1 MQNRLI
7 KRKIIVTAIFLAV
20 CLNYIYSQYCEDGY
34 TYVSELPESC
44 TINDGNL
51 CLRDLDLIAL
61 GDIINENNLDDSS
74 PIHVGTQTWN
84 DGRLIVL
91 TGTYNP
97 NASWAIN
104 SQLQILPESFGNLTG
119 LTGLYLE
126 KHNLTSLPDSFSQ
139 LTNLLTLDM
148 DNNWLS
154 SLPEDIGNISN
165 LINLDLGYNQLA
177 SIPESVCDINFSI
190 TSYFYLFN
198 NNLTSLPDCMCE
210 LDINWSGFDG
220 DFYPYFGIGGNQLC
234 ETTSIPCCIT
244 LSDNFTISLE
254 QFYYSHILVMPQSC
268 SDGSDYYG
276 QDLGDLNGDGY
287 WNVLDIVNLANCVL
301 AENCAILEYGCAGDI
316 NGDSGYNILDIVNL
330 VSCVLAQN
338 CGG

>member
-7 KRKIIVTAIFLAV
+7 KRKIVMAAIFLAV
-20 CLNYIYSQYCEDGY
+20 CLNYIYSQDCEEGY
-34 TYVSELPESC
+34 TYFSEIPASC
-44 TINDGNL
+44 TIIDGNP
-51 CLRDLDLIAL
+51 CLSDIDLIAL
-61 GDIINENNLDDSS
+61 SDIINENNLVDSS

-84 DGRLIVL
+84 DGRLKVL

-104 SQLQILPESFGNLTG
+104 SQLIILPESFGNLTE

-126 KHNLTSLPDSFSQ
+126 WHSLTSLPDSFSQ

-198 NNLTSLPDCMCE
+198 NITSLPDCMCE

-301 AENCAILEYGCAGDI
+301 AENCAILEYGCAGDL
-316 NGDSGYNILDIVNL
+316 NGDSSYNILDIVNL